1 MKILHIITSIDKGG
15 AENHVV
21 SLIEAQR
28 KKNNSIGIFYSKK
41 GSYWKTYLKSLGVFV
56 NQPYFINEKFFFLRL
71 IKFFFDLIQLCNFL
85 VDLIFVFFVFL
96 LDFLQLTP
104 QFFLTCDNTR

>member
-41 GSYWKTYLKSLGVFV
+41 GSYWKT
-56 NQPYFINEKFFFLRL
+56 
-71 IKFFFDLIQLCNFL
+71 
-85 VDLIFVFFVFL
+85 
-96 LDFLQLTP
+96 T
-104 QFFLTCDNTR
+104 